1 MSRARVDPVPAGV
14 RRPISRRLMA
24 ALFLLMILPTG
35 GWYFIAEFTS
45 GERWESLPPA
55 GQATLMEAQRE
66 VRFKLALTLVASILV
81 LAGTVVYLRRTVVDP
96 LANLARRARTVGRT
110 PWKTPHERDRPD
122 EIGDLARAL
131 DNGVQTLEHNA
142 QEAARFSINL
152 SHELRTPLAAIRGA
166 AEILTDRQLS
176 EEDQARFVHNI
187 VTESER
193 LERLVA
199 GILELSR
206 TEDGRAKPVNE
217 VVDLVSVV
225 SSVLN
230 ATQPL
235 LQRKGLRVVGHET
248 VDRALVLGDGDR
260 LHRILFALLENAIKF
275 SLQGGE
281 IRVEI
286 LQMQQDVRVVV
297 EDEGPGVPLEI
308 RESIFERQFTTQHD
322 GGSASR
328 GTGLGLAIVRGLV
341 SASNGSVW
349 VEDSTAKGARF
360 VLAFPAAPATLSP
373 RS

>member
-1 MSRARVDPVPAGV
+1 
-14 RRPISRRLMA
+14 MA

-45 GERWESLPPA
+45 GERWESLPAA

-66 VRFKLALTLVASILV
+66 VRFKLALTLVASLLM
-81 LAGTVVYLRRTVVDP
+81 LAGTVVYLRRTIVDP
-96 LANLARRARTVGRT
+96 LANLARRARTAGRT
-110 PWKTPHERDRPD
+110 PWEIPLERARPD

-131 DNGVQTLEHNA
+131 DNGVQTLEHKA

-166 AEILTDRQLS
+166 AEILSDRQLS
-176 EEDQARFVHNI
+176 EEDRARFIGNI

-206 TEDGRAKPVNE
+206 TEGGRAEPASG
-217 VVDLVSVV
+217 VVDLVAVAR
-225 SSVLN
+225 SVLN
-230 ATQPL
+230 AARPL
-235 LQRKGLRVVGHET
+235 IQRKGLRVTGPASM
-248 VDRALVLGDGDR
+248 DRALVSGDGDR
-260 LHRILFALLENAIKF
+260 VHRILFGLLENAIKF
-275 SLQGGE
+275 SPQGAE
-281 IRVEI
+281 IRVDI
-286 LQMQQDVRVVV
+286 LQGQQDVRLFV

-308 RESIFERQFTTQHD
+308 RETIFERQFTTQHD

-328 GTGLGLAIVRGLV
+328 GTGLGLAIVRGLA
-341 SASNGSVW
+341 SASNGRVW
-349 VEDSTAKGARF
+349 VEDSTARGARF
-360 VLAFPAAPATLSP
+360 VVAFPAAPAPPPP

>member
-1 MSRARVDPVPAGV
+1 MTTARRPPVPSQV

-45 GERWESLPPA
+45 GERWESLPAA

-66 VRFKLALTLVASILV
+66 VRFKLALTLVASLLM
-81 LAGTVVYLRRTVVDP
+81 LAGTVVYLRRTIVDP
-96 LANLARRARTVGRT
+96 LANLARRARTAGRT
-110 PWKTPHERDRPD
+110 PWEIPLERARPD

-131 DNGVQTLEHNA
+131 DNGVQTLEHKA

-166 AEILTDRQLS
+166 AEILSDRQLS
-176 EEDQARFVHNI
+176 EEDRARFIGNI

-206 TEDGRAKPVNE
+206 TEGGRAEPASG
-217 VVDLVSVV
+217 VVDLVAVAR
-225 SSVLN
+225 SVLN
-230 ATQPL
+230 AARPL
-235 LQRKGLRVVGHET
+235 IQRKGLRVTGPASM
-248 VDRALVLGDGDR
+248 DRALVSGDGDR
-260 LHRILFALLENAIKF
+260 VHRILFGLLENAIKF
-275 SLQGGE
+275 SPQGAE
-281 IRVEI
+281 IRVDI
-286 LQMQQDVRVVV
+286 LQGQQDVRLFV

-308 RESIFERQFTTQHD
+308 RETIFERQFTTQHD

-328 GTGLGLAIVRGLV
+328 GTGLGLAIVRGLA
-341 SASNGSVW
+341 SASNGRVW
-349 VEDSTAKGARF
+349 VEDSTARGARF
-360 VLAFPAAPATLSP
+360 VVAFPAAPAPPPP